1 MDDGNAR
8 CLGYRPDLKKPYQY
22 LTYKE
27 VFEKA
32 RDFGSALI
40 NKLHLKPGDE
50 TYLGIYARNCPEWF
64 ISAFGCTLQSVSIVP
79 LYDTFGPD
87 AITYILQQVQMTTIV
102 VDTFAKAEKL
112 LAKSEQF
119 PSLKTI
125 IVIEEKLPEKLTEN
139 YRTVQVSL
147 FYRLNDLFLEFSSFT
162 HPVALITD
170 KEYRPNIIALSIATT
185 ALTPYSIQAEIVSRA
200 IFYVT
205 GCLDAIIRLI
215 TSNFTDLHLQR
226 DSERRTQRY
235 CRNESPKTTKHIHYL
250 EFKYFLHSNQMNVA
264 FSYTS
269 GTTSFP
275 KGVIISHR
283 NIVANLS
290 AFYLLLKTFSP
301 DFFMHNPVSEVFVS
315 FHRGNIQLLTEDL
328 ADIQPNLLPVVP
340 RLLNRFYDLIQ
351 VKLKKGNPVVRAL
364 FNYAYQKKL
373 AMLKEGIICN
383 DTIWDKLIF
392 QRLQAKLGGK
402 VQFMA
407 IGSAPISAE
416 VLETCRV
423 VFGAVII
430 EGKTDF
436 SEDQFLMDH
445 VSSSENVKLSPCD
458 VKAPHQKGAKSNIK
472 KKTKT
477 GSLGYGQTE
486 CTALATSTWPCD
498 TVGGHCGGPSTC
510 TLLKLAD
517 VPELNYFARERK
529 GEILL
534 KGPSCTAGYFKDPQK
549 TAELYDEDGFLHTG
563 DIGEMLPDGTI
574 RIIDRKKHIFKL
586 AQGEY
591 VAPEKI
597 ESVYIRAP
605 CVQQIF
611 VDGNSYERYLI
622 AIVVPDE
629 DAIKQW
635 LRENIT
641 SNGKTYE
648 QLLKTKEVIVQSYVL
663 EQLTKI
669 GKENNLNSMEQVR
682 SDHFVLF
689 CGIKHNF
696 GMGSFVLLIK
706 FMRNFSDISPY
717 LNTIVCPH
725 CFPNIFTDNRLR

>member
-8 CLGYRPDLKKPYQY
+8 CLGYRPALKKPYQY

-27 VFEKA
+27 VLEKA

-87 AITYILQQVQMTTIV
+87 AITYILQQIQMTTIV

-112 LAKSEQF
+112 LAKSELF

-139 YRTVQVSL
+139 YRTAQIYTFNEIL
-147 FYRLNDLFLEFSSFT
+147 KEGHNDIAEMNLPKPQNT
-162 HPVALITD
+162 
-170 KEYRPNIIALSIATT
+170 YII
-185 ALTPYSIQAEIVSRA
+185 
-200 IFYVT
+200 
-205 GCLDAIIRLI
+205 C
-215 TSNFTDLHLQR
+215 
-226 DSERRTQRY
+226 
-235 CRNESPKTTKHIHYL
+235 
-250 EFKYFLHSNQMNVA
+250 
-264 FSYTS
+264 YTS

-290 AFYLLLKTFSP
+290 AFYLLLKKFSP
-301 DFFMHNPVSEVFVS
+301 DFFLHNPFTTISYLPLSHMFEQMCHWFTFLVGGSTS
-315 FHRGNIQLLTEDL
+315 YYSGNIQLLTEDL

-445 VSSSENVKLSPCD
+445 VSSSENLKLSLCD
-458 VKAPHQKGAKSNIK
+458 VK
-472 KKTKT
+472 
-477 GSLGYGQTE
+477 
-486 CTALATSTWPCD
+486 
-498 TVGGHCGGPSTC
+498 V
-510 TLLKLAD
+510 
-517 VPELNYFARERK
+517 
-529 GEILL
+529 
-534 KGPSCTAGYFKDPQK
+534 
-549 TAELYDEDGFLHTG
+549 
-563 DIGEMLPDGTI
+563 
-574 RIIDRKKHIFKL
+574 
-586 AQGEY
+586 
-591 VAPEKI
+591 
-597 ESVYIRAP
+597 
-605 CVQQIF
+605 
-611 VDGNSYERYLI
+611 
-622 AIVVPDE
+622 
-629 DAIKQW
+629 
-635 LRENIT
+635 
-641 SNGKTYE
+641 
-648 QLLKTKEVIVQSYVL
+648 
-663 EQLTKI
+663 
-669 GKENNLNSMEQVR
+669 
-682 SDHFVLF
+682 
-689 CGIKHNF
+689 
-696 GMGSFVLLIK
+696 
-706 FMRNFSDISPY
+706 
-717 LNTIVCPH
+717 
-725 CFPNIFTDNRLR
+725 